1 MSRAAADGVVDDWIF
16 PGTFSRKDE
25 DDVEMVVVEGE
36 GEGGAEEEEVLVAAA
51 EVGSV
56 EGKRDL
62 GVVCDVVVAVEEGS
76 APLKWGRKFGGL
88 VKVCFDSMDII
99 GLGFIQ
105 WFKCLSMTP
114 QNRHFISVLV
124 MATIPLST
132 FIVTSSPSS
141 LSPTPARARNSGNR
155 FWQRKKIGRGERHQN
170 FALSN
175 LSWSQTAGIMYVKRW
190 VAGLLGFGFE
200 NSISR
205 HFDL

>member
-105 WFKCLSMTP
+105 
-114 QNRHFISVLV
+114 
-124 MATIPLST
+124 
-132 FIVTSSPSS
+132 
-141 LSPTPARARNSGNR
+141 
-155 FWQRKKIGRGERHQN
+155 
-170 FALSN
+170 
-175 LSWSQTAGIMYVKRW
+175 
-190 VAGLLGFGFE
+190 
-200 NSISR
+200 
-205 HFDL
+205 